1 MINLQPQALD
11 KLARLGPH
19 GEEALDTFMQADLDN
34 LRDPI
39 SFFVSIIV
47 KLMNR
52 VDGGK
57 VCLHP
62 CLLVHVYVLGGFLFG
77 VGAGGGVCVPVCVR
91 VCAVLSAFFFRKTSA
106 AVVLLEL
113 AC

>member
-77 VGAGGGVCVPVCVR
+77 VGAGGGG
-91 VCAVLSAFFFRKTSA
+91 
-106 AVVLLEL
+106 
-113 AC
+113 